1 MQLNQ
6 FYSYLG
12 RKHNIILTKNVNSTE
27 LQELLLTRI
36 ISKIIEFNNET
47 FVVLM
52 EGNLNFDL
60 LKNINYNIDKLNY
73 KNIESKIKSN
83 VAIAS
88 AVTAY
93 GHIEMIKYKTL
104 PGINVYY
111 SDTDSLFIDKPLP
124 NNMVGDDL
132 GKMKN

>member
-1 MQLNQ
+1 MSD
-6 FYSYLG
+6 F
-12 RKHNIILTKNVNSTE
+12 
-27 LQELLLTRI
+27 
-36 ISKIIEFNNET
+36 
-47 FVVLM
+47 
-52 EGNLNFDL
+52 
-60 LKNINYNIDKLNY
+60 
-73 KNIESKIKSN
+73 KNIERKIKSN

-93 GHIEMIKYKTL
+93 AQMEMIKYKTL

-124 NNMVGDDL
+124 AEMVGDEL